1 MKSKKITQK
10 EILTQEITFKDLAS
24 LIYQTN
30 ISVDA
35 LSKKVDSL
43 REEML
48 FEFKA
53 IDERFDTVETRL
65 DAIEARLDNV
75 ETRLDAIEV
84 RLDNVETRLDKVET
98 RLDKVEIR
106 LDTIENRLDIVEQKI
121 EILNVKFTKDFEKI
135 YTNMINPYEFKS
147 LVLKVEDIEKSL

>member
-10 EILTQEITFKDLAS
+10 EILTQEITLKDLAS

-30 ISVDA
+30 ISVDT

-53 IDERFDTVETRL
+53 IDERFDTIETRL

-75 ETRLDAIEV
+75 ETRLDKVEARLDAIEA
-84 RLDNVETRLDKVET
+84 RLDVMES
-98 RLDKVEIR
+98 
-106 LDTIENRLDIVEQKI
+106 RLDIVEQKI
-121 EILNVKFTKDFEKI
+121 ETLNVKFTKDFEKI

-147 LVLKVEDIEKSL
+147 LVLKVEDIEKTL